1 MPAPAIE
8 IRAQLSGGGSTTAA
22 SSVGQILA
30 SRHGH
35 APGRR
40 GVLHRH
46 CVAAHIDWSGWV
58 GQGKAVWAVGRHRA
72 EPEVRRREE
81 RAAKQAGRAQR
92 NPELLGWGVFLT
104 GITALCLLWAG
115 IPVSFTAG
123 TSGLLLAAF
132 VSAWYASRS
141 AAPEAAAASP
151 APSSE
156 PAAEAGGTPRLLPDP
171 QPDTDAKQ
179 HAEVPPIP
187 LAPDAAQEFLTGR
200 RTESA
205 VPGSRWTRTFGPPET
220 GSLPVQPYV
229 PALRAS
235 VQTAD
240 PDRQDRRQRSHSK
253 L

>member
-1 MPAPAIE
+1 M
-8 IRAQLSGGGSTTAA
+8 
-22 SSVGQILA
+22 
-30 SRHGH
+30 
-35 APGRR
+35 
-40 GVLHRH
+40 
-46 CVAAHIDWSGWV
+46 
-58 GQGKAVWAVGRHRA
+58 GRHRA
-72 EPEVRRREE
+72 EPEVRRRGE

-92 NPELLGWGVFLT
+92 NPELLGWGVFLA

-141 AAPEAAAASP
+141 AAPEAAASPP
-151 APSSE
+151 APASE
-156 PAAEAGGTPRLLPDP
+156 PAPEAGGTPLPLP
-171 QPDTDAKQ
+171 AVKPATDAKQ

-187 LAPDAAQEFLTGR
+187 LAPGAAQEFLTGR
-200 RTESA
+200 RPESA
-205 VPGSRWTRTFGPPET
+205 VAGSRWTRTFGPPET